1 MGIKPLIK
9 GISMESF
16 DGFLLKPQIKGD
28 YQLASVCLPTAVKLN
43 AFINKSVVID
53 DIQLR

>member
-28 YQLASVCLPTAVKLN
+28 YQLASVFLPTAAKLN
-43 AFINKSVVID
+43 TFINKSVVID